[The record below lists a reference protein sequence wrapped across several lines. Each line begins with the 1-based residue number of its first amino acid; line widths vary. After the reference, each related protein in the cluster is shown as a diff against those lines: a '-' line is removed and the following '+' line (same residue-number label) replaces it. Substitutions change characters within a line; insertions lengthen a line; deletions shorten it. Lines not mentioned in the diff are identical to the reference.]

1 MKKLLFLLL
10 ALIFLGCEDLYLPV
24 YVQPSEPHL
33 TGKPWILTDYY
44 VTVFHSISNVT
55 VIKDDVICINAFG
68 EQSYVLGGVL
78 MQQNYPNTMDD
89 RKFIRG
95 VTTWEFDDNSFTLY
109 INGNINKKYPVHYPG
124 YMKYE
129 RTQIRIENPDYGAVT
144 NFTFIT
150 DAVGTNYPL
159 KLTLLS
165 PNIVSDLLLS
175 NGMRDK
181 AVTVQVTLI
190 FTR

>member
-10 ALIFLGCEDLYLPV
+10 TLIFLSCEDLYLPI
-24 YVQPSEPHL
+24 YIQPSEPHL
-33 TGKPWILTDYY
+33 TGREWIFTDYQIA
-44 VTVFHSISNVT
+44 VVSSISDV
-55 VIKDDVICINAFG
+55 VILESDTICINAFG
-68 EQSYVLGGVL
+68 EQKIVTGGVL
-78 MQQNYPNTMDD
+78 MKQNYPQTMDD
-89 RKFIRG
+89 RKFIRR

-109 INGNINKKYPVHYPG
+109 INRNINKRYPVYYPG

-150 DAVGTNYPL
+150 DAAGTNYPT
-159 KLTLLS
+159 KLTLTS
-165 PNIVSDLLLS
+165 PEIVSDLLLS

-181 AVTVQVTLI
+181 AVTVKVILI